1 MNILNCLILVA
12 PFFKLIK
19 CEIFIFIIY
28 ITFFILKYIFLKSK
42 TFYNTRYNNM
52 TTPNKIRIKLAPQ
65 ISVSRVGA
73 FLSSQGKSR
82 SGLGQ
87 DSASCSGP

>member
-1 MNILNCLILVA
+1 
-12 PFFKLIK
+12 
-19 CEIFIFIIY
+19 
-28 ITFFILKYIFLKSK
+28 
-42 TFYNTRYNNM
+42 M